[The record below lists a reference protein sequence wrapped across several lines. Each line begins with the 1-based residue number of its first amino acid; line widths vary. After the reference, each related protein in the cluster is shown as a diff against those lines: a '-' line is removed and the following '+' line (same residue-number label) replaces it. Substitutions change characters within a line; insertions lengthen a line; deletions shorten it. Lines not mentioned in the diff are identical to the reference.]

1 MKTLRHWKIA
11 SCLLGLVLFSALAGA
26 LLGHRAARREIE
38 QRNDPEN
45 WNEHVVRVFD
55 HLVKPT
61 PEQGERIQARLDQAV
76 RELQA
81 IRLETISRSTN
92 VILRLVDEVDRELTP
107 EQRKAFATMKPKPE
121 DLSLEWLKVKPP
133 RSGN

>member
-1 MKTLRHWKIA
+1 MNALRHWKIA
-11 SCLLGLVLFSALAGA
+11 SCLLAMVLVSALAGG
-26 LLGHRAARREIE
+26 LIGHRAARRQLER
-38 QRNDPEN
+38 RNDPEN
-45 WNEHVVRVFD
+45 WNEHVVKVFE

-92 VILRLVDEVDRELTP
+92 VIMRLVDDVDRELTA
-107 EQRKAFATMKPKPE
+107 EQRQAFETMKPKPE
-121 DLSLEWLKVKPP
+121 DLSLEWLKVKPLK
-133 RSGN
+133 SDK